1 MRAAAGPA
9 CVAAAMNAAQ
19 GLPPTCTGV
28 PGTGGRGF
36 FSEEVPGIISVMP
49 DILRGTILELAL
61 VSVEG
66 PAEFTIEGPV
76 EFTIEG
82 PVEFTIEGPVD
93 TCDTGFVTIEL
104 SA

>member
-36 FSEEVPGIISVMP
+36 FSEEVPGIISVIP
-49 DILRGTILELAL
+49 DILSGTILELFL
-61 VSVEG
+61 VSVDTIEG
-66 PAEFTIEGPV
+66 PVDTIEGPVDTIEGPV
-76 EFTIEG
+76 E
-82 PVEFTIEGPVD
+82 